1 MNNEISSDSGERPVK
16 RIRAPWVRA
25 LLLIPFAATLA
36 VPLYDRIEPTIGGV
50 PFFYWYQLL
59 WVVLA
64 AAIVG
69 VVFLIEG

>member
-1 MNNEISSDSGERPVK
+1 MNNEISSDPDAQPVK

-59 WVVLA
+59 WVVLT

>member
-1 MNNEISSDSGERPVK
+1 MTNEISSDSDARPVK
-16 RIRAPWVRA
+16 PIRAPWVRA

>member
-1 MNNEISSDSGERPVK
+1 MNNEIDSDSEARPVK
-16 RIRAPWVRA
+16 RIRTSWVRA

-36 VPLYDRIEPTIGGV
+36 VPLYDRIEPAIGGV

-59 WVVLA
+59 WVVLT

>member
-1 MNNEISSDSGERPVK
+1 MTNEISSESDAPPVK
-16 RIRAPWVRA
+16 RTRASWVRA